1 MISQEYFSGLVID
14 YVVDG
19 IERVSKKL
27 RLYFACIDE
36 MSYLVS
42 RNG

>member
-27 RLYFACIDE
+27 RLYFA
-36 MSYLVS
+36 
-42 RNG
+42 